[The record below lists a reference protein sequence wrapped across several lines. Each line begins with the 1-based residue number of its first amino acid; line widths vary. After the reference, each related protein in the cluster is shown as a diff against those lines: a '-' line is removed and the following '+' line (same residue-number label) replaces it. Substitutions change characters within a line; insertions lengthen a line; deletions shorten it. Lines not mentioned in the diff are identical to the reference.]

1 MTGQWRHLTIG
12 MSVTSL
18 HDEEEKTEK
27 MFINDGEE
35 VDDINPSINLIL
47 NSVVETLNKKLKIA
61 AYISTVYH
69 KG

>member
-1 MTGQWRHLTIG
+1 

-18 HDEEEKTEK
+18 HNEEEDEK
-27 MFINDGEE
+27 DIHQCNDKGEVYE
-35 VDDINPSINLIL
+35 IIPYINLIR

-61 AYISTVYH
+61 AYISTVYY